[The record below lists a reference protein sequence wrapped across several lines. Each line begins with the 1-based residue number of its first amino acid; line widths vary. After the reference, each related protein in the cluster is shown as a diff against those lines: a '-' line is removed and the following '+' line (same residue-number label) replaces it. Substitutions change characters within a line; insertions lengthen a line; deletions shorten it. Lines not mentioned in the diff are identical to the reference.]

1 MHKSLNNYHMK
12 KSIPLFLACG
22 TLVSFA
28 FVKPIPKTTK
38 QINVVIDAGHG
49 GTDFGATSSSGT
61 EKLIVEQITKKI
73 KSLNKNEN
81 VIVHLTRNEDKNL
94 SLSYRATIIN
104 TIKPDL
110 VLSLHVNKSANV
122 AKSGMEFYVANES
135 VACEKSAVIANALCT
150 KFMQNNNLPSS
161 AVKKAP
167 FFILKKSVVPA
178 IVVELGYLSNLT
190 DRAYLMNEKEQDK
203 IASTILSFVSELK

>member
-1 MHKSLNNYHMK
+1 MN
-12 KSIPLFLACG
+12 KSIPLFLACA
-22 TLVSFA
+22 TLFSFA
-28 FVKPIPKTTK
+28 FIKPITKTTK

-49 GTDFGATSSSGT
+49 GTDFGATCSSGT

-73 KSLNKNEN
+73 KFLNKNEN
-81 VIVHLTRNEDKNL
+81 VVIHLTRNEDKNL
-94 SLSYRATIIN
+94 SLSDRAAIIN

-110 VLSLHVNKSANV
+110 VLSLHVNQSANL

-135 VACEKSAVIANALCT
+135 VASEKSILIANALRT
-150 KFMQNNNLPSS
+150 KFMQNNMLKSS
-161 AVKKAP
+161 EVKKAP

-178 IVVELGYLSNLT
+178 IVIELGYLSNLT
-190 DRAYLMNEKEQDK
+190 DRAHLMDEKEQDK

>member
-12 KSIPLFLACG
+12 KSIPLFLACA

-28 FVKPIPKTTK
+28 FVKPITKTTK
-38 QINVVIDAGHG
+38 QINVVTDAGHG
-49 GTDFGATSSSGT
+49 GTDFGATSSSGI

-73 KSLNKNEN
+73 KFLNKNEN

-94 SLSYRATIIN
+94 SLSDRAAIIN
-104 TIKPDL
+104 TIRPDL
-110 VLSLHVNKSANV
+110 VLSLHVNKSTNV

-135 VACEKSAVIANALCT
+135 VAYEKSAEIANALRT
-150 KFMQNNNLPSS
+150 KFKQNNSLPSS
-161 AVKKAP
+161 EVKKAP

>member
-1 MHKSLNNYHMK
+1 MYKSFNNYHMN
-12 KSIPLFLACG
+12 KSIPLFLACA

-28 FVKPIPKTTK
+28 FVKPITKTTK

-49 GTDFGATSSSGT
+49 GTDFGATSSSGS

-73 KSLNKNEN
+73 KFLNKNEN

-94 SLSYRATIIN
+94 SLSDRAVIIN

-122 AKSGMEFYVANES
+122 AKSGIEFYVANES
-135 VACEKSAVIANALCT
+135 VAYEKSTVIANALRT
-150 KFMQNNNLPSS
+150 KFMQSNSLPSS
-161 AVKKAP
+161 EVKKAP

-190 DRAYLMNEKEQDK
+190 DRAYLMDEKEQNK
-203 IASTILSFVSELK
+203 IASTILSFISELK